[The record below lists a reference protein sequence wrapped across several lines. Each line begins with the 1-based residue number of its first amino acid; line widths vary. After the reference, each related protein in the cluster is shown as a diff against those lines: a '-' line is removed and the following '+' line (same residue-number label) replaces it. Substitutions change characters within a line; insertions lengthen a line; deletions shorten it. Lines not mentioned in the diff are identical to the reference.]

1 MDLKKIKLE
10 YIRDE
15 LNVSDLAS
23 DPLVQ
28 FKKWF
33 QEALKCEL
41 SYPNAATLSTIDK
54 DHFPQSRVI
63 LIKEINDQ
71 GLVFFTNYESA
82 KAQQIQANN
91 KVGLNIFWKEL
102 DRQIRV
108 TGRLTKISVS
118 ESADYFYS
126 RPRESQISAIASPQS
141 SPVTKE
147 ELVKEIE
154 RIKKKYP
161 EKLPMPKNWG
171 GFILRPFKMEFWQ
184 GRPNRLHD
192 RFLYEPSSRGHKITR
207 LAP

>member
-10 YIRDE
+10 YVRDE
-15 LNVSDLAS
+15 LNVKDLAY

-28 FKKWF
+28 FRKWF
-33 QEALKCEL
+33 QEAINCEI
-41 SYPNAATLSTIDK
+41 SYPNAATLSTVDK

-63 LIKEINDQ
+63 LIKEVNDQ
-71 GLVFFTNYESA
+71 GIVFFTNYESA
-82 KAQQIQANN
+82 KAQQLSANN
-91 KVGLNIFWKEL
+91 KAGLNIFWKEL

-108 TGRLTKISVS
+108 TGRVSKISTM
-118 ESADYFYS
+118 ESQAYFYS

-141 SPVTKE
+141 KSISKE

-161 EKLPMPKNWG
+161 DKLPMPKNWG
-171 GFILRPFKMEFWQ
+171 GFILRPIKMEFWQ

-192 RFLYEPSSRGHKITR
+192 RFLYEPSSGGHQITR

>member
-10 YIRDE
+10 YVRDE
-15 LNVSDLAS
+15 LNVKDLAY

-28 FKKWF
+28 FRKWF
-33 QEALKCEL
+33 QEAINCEI
-41 SYPNAATLSTIDK
+41 SYPNAATLSTVDK

-63 LIKEINDQ
+63 LIKEVNDQ
-71 GLVFFTNYESA
+71 GIVFFTNYESA
-82 KAQQIQANN
+82 KAQQLSANN
-91 KVGLNIFWKEL
+91 KAGLNIFWKEL

-108 TGRLTKISVS
+108 TGRVSKISAM
-118 ESADYFYS
+118 ESQAYFYS

-141 SPVTKE
+141 KSISKE

-161 EKLPMPKNWG
+161 DKLPMPKNWG
-171 GFILRPFKMEFWQ
+171 GFILRPIKMEFWQ

-192 RFLYEPSSRGHKITR
+192 RFLYEPSSGGHKITR